1 LKNLILFSFL
11 LLVAL
16 ASCVKQDVSYV
27 ESIAS
32 SGNPAITQS
41 DTFSGNFIISRP
53 DSFVTNNTASFF
65 IGHYNDAVFGKVNC
79 EDYLQFLLPTA
90 GPETANNPVYDSMA
104 LILHLDSDYYGDT
117 MTTMNINAYRVT
129 ENMRTANLYIYN
141 TTSFATE
148 AAPLGTAQVQ
158 LHPLSGDSISIKI
171 NNSFGNQL
179 YNFFATNA
187 PQVTDSNAF
196 YEYLKGIKLTT
207 TGSTNVVYSFAN
219 TAFTLRMYYHTDVGQ
234 IVKHFVDF
242 TAGRSNYESYNVKA
256 VRTGTVLASLD
267 TFIEINAARLGNKFF
282 CQNLTGVRTGFNFP
296 AIKELPKQA
305 TFVKLLNAQLEI
317 KPAGPSGAGLPY
329 PSEMPLYFRG
339 IDGSLIGPLSDASG
353 NTQTGSLSV
362 DYLYG
367 VNTKYLYDITSYISS
382 ELTAN
387 TYTAYQV
394 VPVPSSNLN
403 RLICGTTSNAQYR
416 TRLIISALTYQK

>member
-1 LKNLILFSFL
+1 LKNLILFAFL
-11 LLVAL
+11 LLIAL

-65 IGHYNDAVFGKVNC
+65 IGHYNDAVFGKINC
-79 EDYLQFLLPTA
+79 EDYLQFLLPDA
-90 GPETANNPVYDSMA
+90 GPGTANNPVYDSMA

-129 ENMRTANLYIYN
+129 ENMRTGNLYIYN

-148 AAPLGTAQVQ
+148 VAPLGTAQVQ
-158 LHPLSGDSISIKI
+158 LRPLSGDSISIKI
-171 NNSFGNQL
+171 NNSFGNEL

-196 YEYLKGIKLTT
+196 YEYLKGIKLSTA
-207 TGSTNVVYSFAN
+207 GSTNVVYSFAN
-219 TAFTLRMYYHTDVGQ
+219 TGFTLRMYYHTDVGQ
-234 IVKHFVDF
+234 IVKHSIDF

-267 TFIEINAARLGNKFF
+267 TFTEINAAQLGNNFF
-282 CQNLTGVRTGFNFP
+282 CQNLTGVRTGLNFP

-317 KPAGPSGAGLPY
+317 KPAGPAGAGLPY

-339 IDGSLIGPLSDASG
+339 IGGSLIGPLS
-353 NTQTGSLSV
+353 
-362 DYLYG
+362 
-367 VNTKYLYDITSYISS
+367 
-382 ELTAN
+382 
-387 TYTAYQV
+387 
-394 VPVPSSNLN
+394 
-403 RLICGTTSNAQYR
+403 
-416 TRLIISALTYQK
+416 